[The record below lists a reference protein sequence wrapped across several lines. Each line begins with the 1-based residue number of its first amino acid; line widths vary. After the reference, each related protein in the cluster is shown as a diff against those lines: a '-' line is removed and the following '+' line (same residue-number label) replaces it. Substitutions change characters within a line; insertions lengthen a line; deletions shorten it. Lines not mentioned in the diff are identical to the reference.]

1 MLDWT
6 PWRPLGRPLDK
17 HVAPL
22 QCYMPTLHAALCAAW
37 SAAYSH
43 TNASLLIL
51 LHPEHIRAGRL
62 KREAMLDHWSQRGFQ
77 AWQDNYLKS
86 SRCPTFSGDRRG
98 RDPNCPLCWS
108 ISAYRCGLLTNQEI
122 GYNQSWLLIPAKAT
136 LWLGFMMRLP
146 SCSAAYNQFLTTC
159 DLQMHFIISQ
169 RQSSL
174 TNYDDWLPLFHWLLR
189 VGVEDD

>member
-22 QCYMPTLHAALCAAW
+22 RCYMSRGLVSSLICGLQSHKRLAADSPAPCTRQGW
-37 SAAYSH
+37 
-43 TNASLLIL
+43 
-51 LHPEHIRAGRL
+51 GL
-62 KREAMLDHWSQRGFQ
+62 KREATLDHWSQGGFQ
-77 AWQDNYLKS
+77 AWQDNYLKPC
-86 SRCPTFSGDRRG
+86 RCPTSSGDRRG
-98 RDPNCPLCWS
+98 RDPNCPSCWS
-108 ISAYRCGLLTNQEI
+108 ISACRCGLLTNQEI

-159 DLQMHFIISQ
+159 DLQRHFIIS
-169 RQSSL
+169 
-174 TNYDDWLPLFHWLLR
+174 
-189 VGVEDD
+189 